1 MVKYI
6 TRGNKGLILQLDD
19 CSMEQVEERGVD
31 MFYLPHGMQKNDV
44 VKIFKVEDEDDL
56 KKQLGLQ

>member
-1 MVKYI
+1 
-6 TRGNKGLILQLDD
+6 
-19 CSMEQVEERGVD
+19 MEQVEERGVD

>member
-1 MVKYI
+1 MM
-6 TRGNKGLILQLDD
+6 T
-19 CSMEQVEERGVD
+19 QVEERGVD
-31 MFYLPHGMQKNDV
+31 MFHLPRGMQKNDV

>member
-1 MVKYI
+1 MVSL
-6 TRGNKGLILQLDD
+6 RSRVSFGC
-19 CSMEQVEERGVD
+19 CSMMTQVEERGVD
-31 MFYLPHGMQKNDV
+31 MFHLPRGMQKNDV